1 MRRINGSLVIILR
14 VLCVILDKVILD
26 DHESDSVAED
36 IEKIITF
43 YCKTR
48 NERYKSQNG
57 WAEILL
63 PFISLGLPIGDVYN
77 LFYAMHSKYIPR

>member
-1 MRRINGSLVIILR
+1 MKKYNFITLG
-14 VLCVILDKVILD
+14 KVSLD
-26 DHESDSVAED
+26 DSDNVAENM
-36 IEKIITF
+36 EKIITF

-57 WAEILL
+57 WVEMLL
-63 PFISLGLPIGDVYN
+63 PFMSLDMPIGVVYN